1 MATDYGHKPPRTIM
15 STTDS
20 NRSDT
25 NEEPTLIR
33 WIPVAAPLIA
43 LLPTLAASFIGRG
56 LLAGTH

>member
-1 MATDYGHKPPRTIM
+1 M

-20 NRSDT
+20 NRSNIGEDT
-25 NEEPTLIR
+25 TLIR

>member
-1 MATDYGHKPPRTIM
+1 M
-15 STTDS
+15 STTDN